1 MKLIF
6 LAVSLIVVTLDALP
20 NNGVFRPPTEI
31 EVNEKFYHR
40 HGDIERVQ
48 HNDGVSTF
56 KRLAKKLKDIIRETK
71 GLKRVLDTRKK
82 FGHLK
87 SVADVNYHR
96 YGRKN
101 DIIESENRKRN
112 SVKINLWN
120 PTQPGEKLVIPY
132 SFRSDYPKRLRPY
145 VLKAISAMNQHLQCG
160 YDVWVP
166 YSKQAHR
173 VEFIKDGGCYSL
185 LGKDT
190 SEGNKQPISIDD
202 GCEAKHIVLHEMMH
216 AMGFY
221 HEQNRFDRDQF
232 IKINWNNIEDGM
244 ASQFDKASNDNIFQT
259 SVPYDYMS
267 VMHYS
272 LSSFSKNGKNTMTI
286 LKNAQS
292 AKLTQQDKQ
301 ILGDVPDL
309 SAEDLQ
315 EVRAYFKCNS
325 AGGRTTSR
333 PAPRTTARPAPRTT
347 RRPATNRP
355 RTTRPR
361 TNRPRTTRGTTETGG
376 ETTWSWASDGSTESY
391 GTDATKSYGTD
402 ATEIYGTDA
411 TEIYGTEATESYGT
425 EATDIYGT
433 EATESYGTDATE
445 IYGTEATEIY

>member
-20 NNGVFRPPTEI
+20 KHGVFRPPTEI
-31 EVNEKFYHR
+31 EVNENFYHR
-40 HGDIERVQ
+40 HGDIERIQ
-48 HNDGVSTF
+48 HNDVSNF
-56 KRLAKKLKDIIRETK
+56 KRLAKKLKHIIGETK
-71 GLKRVLDTRKK
+71 VLKRVLDTRKK

-120 PTQPGEKLVIPY
+120 PTQPGERLVIPY
-132 SFRSDYPKRLRPY
+132 SFRSDYPNRLRPY
-145 VLKAISAMNQHLQCG
+145 VEKAIKSMNQHLRCG

-166 YSKQAHR
+166 YSNQAHR

-232 IKINWNNIEDGM
+232 IKINWNNIQDGM
-244 ASQFDKASNDNIFQT
+244 ASQFDKASNNNIFQT

-267 VMHYS
+267 VMQYS
-272 LSSFSKNGKNTMTI
+272 LSSFSKNGQNTMTI

-292 AKLTQQDKQ
+292 AKLTAQDLR

-315 EVRAYFKCNS
+315 EVRAYFNCNS
-325 AGGRTTSR
+325 AGGRTTAR

-355 RTTRPR
+355 RTTR
-361 TNRPRTTRGTTETGG
+361 GTTETGG
-376 ETTWSWASDGSTESY
+376 EATWSWVSDGSTESY
-391 GTDATKSYGTD
+391 GTDATESYGT
-402 ATEIYGTDA
+402 ESYGTEA
-411 TEIYGTEATESYGT
+411 TEIYGTEAT
-425 EATDIYGT
+425 DIYGS
-433 EATESYGTDATE
+433 E
-445 IYGTEATEIY
+445 GTEFY